1 MMWLVSGT
9 YTGKPE
15 SFAVF
20 IHPLLS
26 WTFSKLYSFFPQVN
40 WYPATWF
47 LVMYFS
53 FAGFLFSFQ
62 KYQYNERLRI
72 FYMLFLLAF
81 VIHFLFFL
89 QFSIVAAFSIAAGL
103 VARGLK
109 FSRKADSDSED
120 EERNPPFAFLKTDLL
135 ILMGA
140 LIRLEVLFLFLAG
153 IFVLGFFIFRNVF
166 RITSLVLP
174 GILLLI
180 LFLLNQ
186 AWIRMEGLQ
195 DFNTTNKLRS
205 SVFDDPV
212 LQLRKET
219 YRESNPELY
228 YFANGLMDFGREP
241 DLIPKMEIWKT
252 QLNQERLGVIS
263 PSYLFKSLTYLIW
276 NERYFCFLLF
286 LFLAFSLIFQFKNAI
301 LSIGVLFTIM
311 VLLSPFF
318 LLKIQVYV
326 IVFLVYFSSLIMF
339 DTGKKHA
346 PKILIPALSVLPLL
360 IIIHL
365 YSIFTSKKNL
375 FPREEFDKFMDFE
388 TLYPEPHD
396 VYIVGL
402 DKVNFYFL
410 KNKAVRL
417 KYLGWPSLLL
427 NSNNGDAFYRVNR
440 VAYEENIGYFKSA
453 EVIKEYPEY
462 FDLIFL
468 K

>member
-62 KYQYNERLRI
+62 KYKYSERLRI
-72 FYMLFLLAF
+72 FYSLFLLAF

-89 QFSIVAAFSIAAGL
+89 QFSIVSAFSIAAGL

-109 FSRKADSDSED
+109 FSSKADSDSED
-120 EERNPPFAFLKTDLL
+120 EERISPFAFLKTDLL

-140 LIRLEVLFLFLAG
+140 MIRLEVLFLFLAG
-153 IFVLGFFIFRNVF
+153 IFVLGFLIFRNVF
-166 RITSLVLP
+166 KITSLVLP

-180 LFLLNQ
+180 LFLFNQ

-195 DFNTTNKLRS
+195 DFDTTNKLRS

-228 YFANGLMDFGREP
+228 YFANGLMDFGREA

-252 QLNQERLGVIS
+252 QLNQERLEVIS

-276 NERYFCFLLF
+276 NERYFCFLFF
-286 LFLAFSLIFQFKNAI
+286 LLLAFSLVFQLKKSV
-301 LSIGVLFTIM
+301 LSIGVLLVIM

-326 IVFLVYFSSLIMF
+326 IIFLVFFSSLILF
-339 DTGKKHA
+339 DAGKKH
-346 PKILIPALSVLPLL
+346 PSKILIPILSLLPVL
-360 IIIHL
+360 IIVHL
-365 YSIFTSKKNL
+365 YSIFTSEKNL
-375 FPREEFDKFMDFE
+375 FPLEEFDKFKDFE
-388 TLYPEPHD
+388 TLYPGPQD

-410 KNKAVRL
+410 ENKTVRI

-427 NSNNGDAFYRVNR
+427 NSNNGHAVYRVNR
-440 VAYEENIGYFKSA
+440 VVYEGNTGYFKSS
-453 EVIKEYPEY
+453 EVINEYSEY
-462 FDLIFL
+462 LDLIFL